1 MAVLVYYVMSST
13 RSAGL
18 FAPNKAKPS
27 SAAIDGQTQIL
38 ANARGHSAGDFDL
51 AIQPKFTA
59 ENVKKSLPPFL
70 YSSLLL
76 MILLVKCVENS

>member
-1 MAVLVYYVMSST
+1 M
-13 RSAGL
+13 
-18 FAPNKAKPS
+18 
-27 SAAIDGQTQIL
+27 L

-70 YSSLLL
+70 YSSLSEYITQYMDGMMQLSNTQEGLKGSEAHHEELL
-76 MILLVKCVENS
+76 GTKSCLT

>member
-27 SAAIDGQTQIL
+27 IAERSTVRRKYWQMHADTPP
-38 ANARGHSAGDFDL
+38 DFDL
-51 AIQPKFTA
+51 AIQPRFTA
-59 ENVKKSLPPFL
+59 ENVNKSLPPFL
-70 YSSLLL
+70 YSSLATLKKN
-76 MILLVKCVENS
+76 IFFT